1 MKIFVTIGGSG
12 TRMKEISPFDKQFIY
27 YRDKRIIEHI
37 FQIFPDANLLG
48 DNKTNSRRETLQEIA
63 HEQDCLIVDCDI
75 IPIGL
80 PELQFDGDTL
90 FFFKSDKPKY
100 GSILIADE
108 KLLAVDEKNSISK
121 NKCSGIYFVKSMSR
135 LLEQMK
141 DDNSLAS
148 GMIGAKVIQENT
160 FIKLGD
166 VEDYY
171 EAL

>member
-27 YRDKRIIEHI
+27 YREKRIIEHI
-37 FQIFPDANLLG
+37 FQIFPYANLLG

-63 HEQDCLIVDCDI
+63 NEEDCLIVDCDI
-75 IPIGL
+75 IPVGL
-80 PELQFDGDTL
+80 PDLQFDGDTL
-90 FFFKSDKPKY
+90 FYFNSDKPKY
-100 GSILIADE
+100 GSILIEDG

>member
-27 YRDKRIIEHI
+27 YREKRIIEHI
-37 FQIFPDANLLG
+37 FQIFPYANLLG

-63 HEQDCLIVDCDI
+63 NEEDCLIVDCDI
-75 IPIGL
+75 IPFGL
-80 PELQFDGDTL
+80 PDLQFDGDTL
-90 FFFKSDKPKY
+90 FYFNSDKPKY
-100 GSILIADE
+100 GSILIEDD

-135 LLEQMK
+135 LLEQMI

>member
-12 TRMKEISPFDKQFIY
+12 TRMKEISPVDKQFIY

-37 FQIFPDANLLG
+37 FKIFPYANLLG
-48 DNKTNSRRETLQEIA
+48 NAKTNSRKDTLREIA

-75 IPIGL
+75 IPFGL
-80 PELQFDGDTL
+80 PELNFDGDTL
-90 FFFKSDKPKY
+90 FFFNSEKPKY
-100 GSILIADE
+100 GSILIEDSRLIAVNE
-108 KLLAVDEKNSISK
+108 KDSISK
-121 NKCSGIYFVKSMSR
+121 NKCSGIYFVKSVSN
-135 LLEQMK
+135 LLDNMRDE
-141 DDNSLAS
+141 NSLAS

-171 EAL
+171 EAI

>member
-37 FQIFPDANLLG
+37 FQIFPDAILLG
-48 DNKTNSRRETLQEIA
+48 SNKTNSRRETLQEIA
-63 HEQDCLIVDCDI
+63 NEEDCLIVDCDI
-75 IPIGL
+75 IPFGL
-80 PELQFDGDTL
+80 PDLQFDCDSL
-90 FFFKSDKPKY
+90 FYFNSDKPKY
-100 GSILIADE
+100 GSILIEDD

>member
-1 MKIFVTIGGSG
+1 
-12 TRMKEISPFDKQFIY
+12 MKEISPFDKQFIY

-75 IPIGL
+75 IPVGL

-90 FFFKSDKPKY
+90 FYFNSDKLKY
-100 GSILIADE
+100 GSILIEDG

>member
-75 IPIGL
+75 IPVGL

-90 FFFKSDKPKY
+90 FYFNSDKLKY
-100 GSILIADE
+100 GSILIEDG

>member
-37 FQIFPDANLLG
+37 FQIFPYANLLG

-63 HEQDCLIVDCDI
+63 NEEDCLIVDCDI
-75 IPIGL
+75 IPFGL
-80 PELQFDGDTL
+80 PDLQFDGDTL
-90 FFFKSDKPKY
+90 FYFNSDKPKY
-100 GSILIADE
+100 GSILIEDD

>member
-27 YRDKRIIEHI
+27 YREKRIIEHI
-37 FQIFPDANLLG
+37 FQIFPYANLLG

-63 HEQDCLIVDCDI
+63 NEEDCLIVDCDI
-75 IPIGL
+75 IPFGL
-80 PELQFDGDTL
+80 PDLQFDGDTL
-90 FFFKSDKPKY
+90 FYFNSDKPKY
-100 GSILIADE
+100 GSILIEDD